1 MRFTGLPLPL
11 LLPLAA
17 PLLAAA
23 QDQNS
28 NSSDSSSSSYSQEC
42 ISALQS
48 AGFTKLADTL
58 TSIND
63 TDQGRALWEQLSS
76 GRNFTVFAPND
87 AAFQN
92 VSSDISGNS
101 TLLAEYLSY
110 HFVQGDFT
118 NSSYTNSSSSS
129 GGGGAAGAG
138 TSTVTESTTQS
149 QSTSSGAAATSTAT
163 STESSTQSTTET
175 STQTSTSTSTTSES
189 TSTSTSTDTNTATST
204 ATDTATSTA
213 VVTTTA
219 ALFERLFGRQDQ
231 SGGNSSSSSNSSSSD
246 NPQPYSGVYPN
257 VTIGRTLLNASGL
270 VNLEGNKSQVL
281 VWTRS
286 GQDGNVTIWNQA
298 DPNRQNITVTNGTRW
313 NNLFINGITGVLIP
327 PGNLTTALTAI
338 NATAAEN
345 LLTSVQVPGS
355 QQGNP
360 GIVGGGAGGGAS
372 TSTVTESTTQSQS
385 GDSASQT
392 STITETSTQSYSK
405 SSSSSS
411 DSSSSAESTTTET
424 ATDTATDTGSV
435 TAPATDNGWART
447 TGRWWQPRQTGGVF
461 RRQDQ
466 SGGGDQ
472 DQGQGQGQ
480 GGAAEPGP
488 GGAGNATGSGGVSA
502 LEALQQAKGI
512 TLFVPNNEAFTSE
525 VNQTLQGLQDNG
537 TESSNLIMNHYING
551 TSLYST
557 QMTNDTNATTA
568 AGEPLTFSRNDTGLF
583 VSSGNSTAQITRP
596 DVLLN
601 NGVAHVISGVLL
613 VQGRDEEA
621 ASSAYQSATSQAAV
635 PTTETAPIGA
645 VGAGGMMS
653 TVTAQPLQSSASSSA
668 AASSSEMSSS
678 SGSQSQSE
686 SESQSQSQ
694 TSSSAE
700 STTTST
706 ATSTQP
712 PISSNGGGGG
722 AQSTVTE
729 TAATTQSAFVI
740 RGLKVR
746 NSAGVSA
753 MKGMGVWVLAMTS
766 VVGGACLLVL

>member
-1 MRFTGLPLPL
+1 MRFTGLSLPL

-129 GGGGAAGAG
+129 SGGGGAAGGGA
-138 TSTVTESTTQS
+138 STVTESTTQS
-149 QSTSSGAAATSTAT
+149 QSASSGAAATSTAT

-175 STQTSTSTSTTSES
+175 STQTSTSTSTISES

-213 VVTTTA
+213 VATTTA

-257 VTIGRTLLNASGL
+257 VTIGRTLLNASDL

-298 DPNRQNITVTNGTRW
+298 KNITVTNGTRW

-392 STITETSTQSYSK
+392 STTTETSTQS
-405 SSSSSS
+405 SSESSSS
-411 DSSSSAESTTTET
+411 DSSSAAESTTTET

-472 DQGQGQGQ
+472 DQDQGQGQ

-525 VNQTLQGLQDNG
+525 VNQTLQGLQGNG

-568 AGEPLTFSRNDTGLF
+568 AGEPLTFSRNHTGLF

-635 PTTETAPIGA
+635 PTTETAPIGV

-668 AASSSEMSSS
+668 ASSSSEMSSS
-678 SGSQSQSE
+678 SGSQSQ

-712 PISSNGGGGG
+712 PTSSNGGGGG

-746 NSAGVSA
+746 NSALG
-753 MKGMGVWVLAMTS
+753 MKGAGLWVSAMTS
-766 VVGGACLLVL
+766 VVGGACLLLL